1 MSNQGWERDRPFR
14 HSDFGIPSDRESRFM
29 ESPLSLLRM
38 HWDLEPIGFPLTRP
52 TDTLSPIGGE
62 GQGEGVRFMESP
74 LSLFRMHWDPEPTP
88 SPSLEGRVPAGH
100 FPSWEGSGVGWSA
113 PGSRRA
119 RGETVLLS
127 VAVASSVAHFRQ

>member
-1 MSNQGWERDRPFR
+1 
-14 HSDFGIPSDRESRFM
+14 M

-88 SPSLEGRVPAGH
+88 
-100 FPSWEGSGVGWSA
+100 A
-113 PGSRRA
+113 PPW
-119 RGETVLLS
+119 RGGYQL
-127 VAVASSVAHFRQ
+127 ASSLLGGVRGGLVCARFTESPRRDAAALR